1 MPSKLVPPVFATD
14 DEESEWWYAHRDEV
28 SAEIDQAF
36 AEGRVR
42 RYVPTPPSSRNTPTT
57 SIRLDPADI
66 AKARIAAEKRGLRY
80 QTYLKMLIHEALEK
94 ESAA

>member
-1 MPSKLVPPVFATD
+1 MATKLVPPTFATD
-14 DEESEWWYAHRDEV
+14 AEESEWWYAHRDQVNE
-28 SAEIDQAF
+28 EIVEAF
-36 AEGRVR
+36 SEGLMKR
-42 RYVPTPPSSRNTPTT
+42 SRFAQPGNTPTT

-94 ESAA
+94 ETAA